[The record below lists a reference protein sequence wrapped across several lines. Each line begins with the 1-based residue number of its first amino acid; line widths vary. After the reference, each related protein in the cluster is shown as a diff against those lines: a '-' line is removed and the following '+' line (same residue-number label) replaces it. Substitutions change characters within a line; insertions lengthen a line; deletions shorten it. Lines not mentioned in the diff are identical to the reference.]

1 MRGNYVSPFFCIFF
15 NIMTSFAFHKEE
27 RLCSQKIIGRMFSSG
42 NSFLCYPLKVV
53 WIETDY
59 LPAGGLEKESP
70 YNAQFAFTVPKKN
83 FKRAVKRNLLKRR
96 MRESYRLRKGRLYSH
111 LEEKNRKIAAMVI
124 FIAKEPL
131 EYDRIDAAV
140 EKVIKKLVSLTK

>member
-1 MRGNYVSPFFCIFF
+1 
-15 NIMTSFAFHKEE
+15 MTSFSFHKEE
-27 RLCSQKIIGRMFSSG
+27 RLCSQKIIDTMFASG

-53 WIETDY
+53 WIETRY

-70 YNAQFAFTVPKKN
+70 YHAQFAFTVPKKN

-96 MRESYRLRKGRLYSH
+96 MRESYRLRKETLYNH
-111 LEEKNRKIAAMVI
+111 LEDNNKKIAAMVI

-131 EYDRIDAAV
+131 EYNKIDKAMAKAL
-140 EKVIKKLVSLTK
+140 EKLISVTTDH

>member
-1 MRGNYVSPFFCIFF
+1 
-15 NIMTSFAFHKEE
+15 
-27 RLCSQKIIGRMFSSG
+27 MFSSG

-53 WIETDY
+53 WIEADY
-59 LPAGGLEKESP
+59 LPAGGLDKESP
-70 YNAQFAFTVPKKN
+70 YNAQLAFSVPKKN

-96 MRESYRLRKGRLYSH
+96 MRESYRLRKNKLYSH
-111 LEEKNRKIAAMVI
+111 LDGKNKKIAAMVI

-131 EYDRIDAAV
+131 EYDMIDAAM